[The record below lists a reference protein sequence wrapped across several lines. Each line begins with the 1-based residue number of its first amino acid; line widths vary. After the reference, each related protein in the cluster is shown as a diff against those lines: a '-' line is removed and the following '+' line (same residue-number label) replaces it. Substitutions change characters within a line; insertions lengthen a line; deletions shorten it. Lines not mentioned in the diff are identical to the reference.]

1 MPVKKNPWRS
11 FATKSGGS
19 VHRQD
24 SRYKTGNTRTAA
36 QKRASA
42 KRKKR

>member
-1 MPVKKNPWRS
+1 MPAKKNPWRS

-19 VHRQD
+19 QLQQD

-36 QKRASA
+36 QKRADA